1 MRVLPDSCVPR
12 RLVGSL
18 PEHQVRTAPEFG
30 WGDLDDGPL
39 LDAMAGS
46 FDALVTVDRA
56 LVKQQRIADRPFAIM
71 LLRARSNRL
80 ADLLP
85 LVPRLIET
93 LRAARP
99 GRVYEVSG

>member
-1 MRVLPDSCVPR
+1 MRVLLDACVPR

-18 PEHQVRTAPEFG
+18 PEHQVRTAPELG

-39 LDAMAGS
+39 LEAMSGR

-56 LVKQQRIADRPFAIM
+56 LAKQQKIADRPFAVV

-85 LVPRLIET
+85 LVPRLTEV
-93 LRAARP
+93 LNAARP
-99 GRVYEVSG
+99 GHVYEVSG